1 MQPCKNSAP
10 LLENDALFTFKP
22 NLPWTALSPQ
32 PQSSGSCFT
41 ADQFTETCYTG
52 SVHVFPQVNDRSPW
66 IEASE
71 DHHRKAPELCTL
83 RSAHRIKGRDRPR
96 EFQLKHKSPP
106 VHPRQPFRDSR
117 QRTHPLLQSPG
128 CTNRPRFQPHTT
140 GGSTA
145 LNSDSSFQSARA
157 RSLCDQSETIAPYPP
172 SLNRFFGEAC
182 SKACASSKISP
193 IRAAKR

>member
-1 MQPCKNSAP
+1 MLFLLSNLTCRGRPYPPSHSPLGAASLRINLQKRVTLAP
-10 LLENDALFTFKP
+10 STSFSKLT
-22 NLPWTALSPQ
+22 TAPHGLRQAKIIIGRRPS
-32 PQSSGSCFT
+32 
-41 ADQFTETCYTG
+41 
-52 SVHVFPQVNDRSPW
+52 SVHYAQP
-66 IEASE
+66 IESSR
-71 DHHRKAPELCTL
+71 H
-83 RSAHRIKGRDRPR
+83 KGRDRPR

-117 QRTHPLLQSPG
+117 QKTHPLLQSPG